1 MTRICSLRVMVSHK
15 QFGIFC
21 FTLIQFL
28 FMYVG
33 YISDSDGRTTF
44 CNVIKLCSNH
54 IISQRGFI
62 PKGLMAPFYQ
72 KKEEMSYLIVYD
84 RFLKLNSGQKVR
96 LSILVRK
103 LYSCHCFFLLVLD
116 NINNHVNNIIWPCPM
131 NFLRSYLSQA
141 FLTISV
147 SYHSIYFNRKGR
159 FL

>member
-84 RFLKLNSGQKVR
+84 RFLVGNLDFIFSRLVPELLSLFSRMFSALDIKL
-96 LSILVRK
+96 IT
-103 LYSCHCFFLLVLD
+103 LLKNTMSD
-116 NINNHVNNIIWPCPM
+116 RTSPKC
-131 NFLRSYLSQA
+131 
-141 FLTISV
+141 
-147 SYHSIYFNRKGR
+147 
-159 FL
+159 